1 MCWKGAATMYPP
13 RHPVPPGPRGS
24 GCPVHDDPT
33 GPRGVGMNRE
43 RDRVDPPPDWATL
56 QGAIAGEVVLPGT
69 TAYDHVHRP
78 FNARFHDV
86 RPQAVVRC
94 ATPEDVSETIT
105 FLARH
110 SVESAA
116 RSGGDCFSGGSSTR
130 GGVLDVP
137 PLGGGCVSRG

>member
-1 MCWKGAATMYPP
+1 
-13 RHPVPPGPRGS
+13 
-24 GCPVHDDPT
+24 
-33 GPRGVGMNRE
+33 MNRD

-69 TAYDHVHRP
+69 IAPPGPTPHGPGAPP

-116 RSGGDCFSGGSSTR
+116 RSGGPVFSGDSATPR
-130 GGVLDVP
+130 GV
-137 PLGGGCVSRG
+137 